1 MNLNNILGFT
11 LKSQTVE
18 MKWLLILMFTLKTL
32 CLGHLENR
40 GYMESVHTRIEIFRC
55 TNEWQIVIV

>member
-40 GYMESVHTRIEIFRC
+40 GYDIGPIEGQVSCFVKYDIGG
-55 TNEWQIVIV
+55 